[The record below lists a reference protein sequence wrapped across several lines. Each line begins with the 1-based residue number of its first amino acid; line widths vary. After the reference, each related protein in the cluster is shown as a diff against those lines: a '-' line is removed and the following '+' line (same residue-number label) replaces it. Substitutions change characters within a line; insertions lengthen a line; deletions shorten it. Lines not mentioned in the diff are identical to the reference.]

1 MADPMQMYLYVHD
14 AILREVAD
22 LENHAKDLNWDDPDQ
37 VEQAA
42 DRIDWFHT
50 LVKKHEET
58 EEKVLF
64 PALNGRIRF
73 VAETYEYDHDDF
85 DAHVFGRIDEAV
97 GGLRRAESSA
107 ERRELARLLYR
118 QNVALHEHMRL
129 HIAKE
134 NELLLPK
141 LQAEFDVS
149 EQVEMAGAMAGLV
162 EPSLMGELVVFM
174 YGGQS
179 LTDRVGMVSFLRNVM
194 PAEAFGA
201 LSGRLE
207 EVNPSAWTDVAER
220 LFAS

>member
-22 LENHAKDLNWDDPDQ
+22 LESHAQDLNWDDPDE
-37 VEQAA
+37 VARAA
-42 DRIDWFHT
+42 DRMDWFHT
-50 LVKKHEET
+50 LVKGHEET

-73 VAETYEYDHDDF
+73 VAETYQYDHDDF
-85 DAHVFGRIDEAV
+85 DAHVFGRINEAV

-107 ERRELARLLYR
+107 QRREHARLFYR

-141 LQAEFDVS
+141 LQAEFDLS
-149 EQVEMAGAMAGLV
+149 EQVDMAGAMAGLV
-162 EPSLMGELVVFM
+162 EPPLMGELVAFM
-174 YGGQS
+174 YRGQS
-179 LTDRVGMVSFLRNVM
+179 LADRVGMVSFLRNVM

-201 LSGRLE
+201 LSRRLE
-207 EVNPSAWTDVAER
+207 EISPIAWADVEGRLPPS
-220 LFAS
+220 